1 MVMITKN
8 SFKKVLEVLGFTEE
22 GSIFQK
28 SDGEVNLKV
37 DFGKQRLI
45 YPEGLKV
52 NRQDTCNFSHPENF
66 VVFECVHRLMDKGY
80 KPEHLELEKPYRI
93 GHSASGGRFDILVKD
108 HQENPLLIIECKQ
121 QASNLKM
128 HGTTHD
134 KMEDSYS
141 VMFTKKLKLNTYVY
155 THPVSQTMS

>member
-1 MVMITKN
+1 MITKN
-8 SFKKVLEVLGFTEE
+8 NLKDLLETLGFTEE

-66 VVFECVHRLMDKGY
+66 VVFECVHRLMEKGCTA
-80 KPEHLELEKPYRI
+80 I
-93 GHSASGGRFDILVKD
+93 GNLDHYLKQDCDII
-108 HQENPLLIIECKQ
+108 PI
-121 QASNLKM
+121 
-128 HGTTHD
+128 
-134 KMEDSYS
+134 
-141 VMFTKKLKLNTYVY
+141 
-155 THPVSQTMS
+155 